1 MPFPLVKQDPTTKAF
16 TVAGE
21 RSTGTQIL
29 DVVKSPLGLFG
40 DDAKNEFVTRQEQ
53 AVSVV
58 TYAVAAGL
66 IGELIGYRGAR
77 SGRKAILAN
86 IPFLA

>member
-16 TVAGE
+16 TEEKE

-29 DVVKSPLGLFG
+29 DVIKSPVGLF
-40 DDAKNEFVTRQEQ
+40 DADAKHEFVTRQEQ

-58 TYAVAAGL
+58 TWAVVAGL
-66 IGELIGYRGAR
+66 AGELIGYRGAR
-77 SGRKAILAN
+77 KGRKAVLAN

>member
-1 MPFPLVKQDPTTKAF
+1 MPFPLVKQDPTSKAF
-16 TVAGE
+16 TQSGD

-29 DVVKSPLGLFG
+29 DVVKAPLGLFG
-40 DDAKNEFVTRQEQ
+40 DDAKHEFVTRQEQ

-58 TYAVAAGL
+58 SYAVVAGL